1 MRTIVLLPDYNSYK
15 VRHIA
20 VFIRKAETVL
30 EFDVAVYPMERDQIL
45 FAKQYS
51 DGDAAA
57 VCEQFCAAYPEADRT
72 WAAMKE
78 LLYSQMALT
87 KHCTDAAF

>member
-45 FAKQYS
+45 FAKQYLV
-51 DGDAAA
+51 GNAAA
-57 VCEQFCAAYPEADRT
+57 AWERFCSQHKESNHT
-72 WAAMKE
+72 LAAMKE
-78 LLYSQMALT
+78 LLHSWVALS
-87 KHCTDAAF
+87 KD